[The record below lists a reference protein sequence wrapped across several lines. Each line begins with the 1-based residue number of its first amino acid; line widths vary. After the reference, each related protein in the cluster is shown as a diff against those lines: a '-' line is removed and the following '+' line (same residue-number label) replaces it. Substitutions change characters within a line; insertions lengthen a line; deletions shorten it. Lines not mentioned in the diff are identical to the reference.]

1 MRALLTLLLLAAP
14 FAQTHAQV
22 LIDPIPLPEPG
33 TLALVCG
40 GVGLVLLRAIKR
52 KR

>member
-1 MRALLTLLLLAAP
+1 MRALALLLLIPSYAY
-14 FAQTHAQV
+14 AQV

-40 GVGLVLLRAIKR
+40 GVGLVVLRAIKR